1 MPQTDNSRHMLDP
14 DLEVRSHPDQAN
26 LDQANPDQVK
36 PEQAHSDDGVRAARR
51 PRKQWLVLAVAVLA
65 VTALLVS
72 GIWSRVGAS
81 TALRIETAQAALPA
95 VAVVSPKQNAPADE
109 IILPGNVQ
117 PFINSPIYSRT
128 NGYLKKWYFDIGAHV
143 RKGQLLAVI
152 ETPEVDQQL
161 QQARSNLLTA
171 QANLELASITKAR
184 YQGLLK
190 SNAVSQQD
198 ADNAVGTYNA
208 NEAIVEAGKAAVEQ
222 YSALVSFEKIYAPFD
237 GVITA
242 RNTDIGDLI
251 NSGSGTGIKTD
262 LFHIAQPGKLRV
274 YVNVPEEYSQ
284 GIKVGMTADLSL
296 AEFPG
301 RKFQGKLVR
310 TAEDINLTTRTLL
323 VEIDVENPTGT
334 LLTGS
339 YAEVH
344 LAVPTHASTLL
355 LPVNTLIFRT
365 EGLRV
370 ATVKNAKVA
379 FADVTPG
386 HDFGTQIEIVSGL
399 KPDDQV
405 IVNPPDSVVSGQAV
419 QIVQASLP
427 GDAK

>member
-1 MPQTDNSRHMLDP
+1 MLPQTDLQTMA
-14 DLEVRSHPDQAN
+14 ERSPAAN
-26 LDQANPDQVK
+26 GGGAGRRTHK
-36 PEQAHSDDGVRAARR
+36 P
-51 PRKQWLVLAVAVLA
+51 WLVLAVAGILVAAVLLFGVWA
-65 VTALLVS
+65 RVRARAALD
-72 GIWSRVGAS
+72 
-81 TALRIETAQAALPA
+81 TETAQAALTA
-95 VAVVSPKQNAPADE
+95 VSVVSPKQTTPAEE

-117 PFINSPIYSRT
+117 PYISSPIYART

-143 RKGQLLAVI
+143 KQGELLALI

-161 QQARSNLLTA
+161 EQARSNLLTA
-171 QANLELASITKAR
+171 QANLELASITKTR

-190 SNAVSQQD
+190 SNAVAQQD
-198 ADNAVGTYNA
+198 VDNAVGTYNA
-208 NEAIVEAGKAAVEQ
+208 NKAVVEADKAAVEQ

-251 NSGSGTGIKTD
+251 NSGSSSNVKTD

-284 GIKVGMTADLSL
+284 GIKSGMTADLNL
-296 AEFPG
+296 TEFPE

-310 TAEDINLTTRTLL
+310 TAEAINLTTRTLL
-323 VEIDVENPTGT
+323 IEIDVDNPTGT

-344 LAVPTHASTLL
+344 LAVPTQASTLL
-355 LPVNTLIFRT
+355 LPVNALLFRS

-370 ATVKNAKVA
+370 AIVKNGKAVLSP
-379 FADVTPG
+379 VTPG
-386 HDFGTQIEIVSGL
+386 HDFGNDIQIVSGL
-399 KPDDQV
+399 KANDQV
-405 IVNPPDSVVSGQAV
+405 IVNPPDSIVSGQAV
-419 QIVQASLP
+419 QIVQATLP

>member
-1 MPQTDNSRHMLDP
+1 MLPQTDVQTMA
-14 DLEVRSHPDQAN
+14 ERSPAAN
-26 LDQANPDQVK
+26 GGGAG
-36 PEQAHSDDGVRAARR
+36 ER
-51 PRKQWLVLAVAVLA
+51 PRKRWLVLAVAVIVVA
-65 VTALLVS
+65 TLLIS
-72 GIWSRVGAS
+72 GIRSRVRARA
-81 TALRIETAQAALPA
+81 ALDTETVQAALTA
-95 VAVVSPKQNAPADE
+95 VSVVSPKRTTPAEE

-117 PFINSPIYSRT
+117 PYISSPIYART

-143 RKGQLLAVI
+143 KQGELLAVI

-161 QQARSNLLTA
+161 EQARSNLLTA

-198 ADNAVGTYNA
+198 VDNAVGTYNA
-208 NEAIVEAGKAAVEQ
+208 NNAIVEADKAAVQQ
-222 YSALVSFEKIYAPFD
+222 YSALVSFEKVYAPFD

-251 NSGSGTGIKTD
+251 NSGSSSAAKTD
-262 LFHIAQPGKLRV
+262 LFHIAQPGILRV
-274 YVNVPEEYSQ
+274 YVNVPEEYSR

-296 AEFPG
+296 AEFPD

-310 TAEDINLTTRTLL
+310 TADDINLATRTLL
-323 VEIDVENPTGT
+323 VEIDVKNPTGT

-344 LAVPTHASTLL
+344 LAVPTQASTFLV
-355 LPVNTLIFRT
+355 PVNTLLFRT

-370 ATVKNAKVA
+370 GIVKDGKVVLTA
-379 FADVTPG
+379 VTPG
-386 HDFGTQIEIVSGL
+386 HDFGNQIEIVSGL
-399 KPDDQV
+399 KSDDHV
-405 IVNPPDSVVSGQAV
+405 IINPPDSIVSGQEV
-419 QIVQASLP
+419 QIVQATLP
-427 GDAK
+427 GDIK